1 MEIDFEFQKERK
13 IGLCP
18 KFYRLFK
25 LIYRHFV
32 STIFGLSALPLAGIA
47 LVYYFLSTKITFSAN
62 SDSFED
68 IDAFTG

>member
-13 IGLCP
+13 IGD
-18 KFYRLFK
+18 FVQSFIDLFK

-47 LVYYFLSTKITFSAN
+47 LVYYFLST
-62 SDSFED
+62 
-68 IDAFTG
+68 